1 MSAVAQ
7 PEPPSSA
14 PRWMRGAALSP
25 IWAIPIV
32 SVLIA
37 GWLVWDTL
45 SKRGPLVTVTFQA
58 AEGLQAGQSRV
69 RHRDVDVGLVERI
82 ALSPDLGHVVLTIR
96 MNREAEPLLAEG
108 ARFWVVKPRLFAG
121 SLSGLGTLLSGSYVG
136 VAPPASA
143 GGQRQTSFTGLE
155 NPPLLEAHEPG
166 RTFLLRADRLGS
178 VSLGSPVF
186 YRDLPVGE
194 VLGWDLGE
202 MAENVTIHAFV
213 RAPFDQYVRDGSRFW
228 NASGVSLKLGA
239 EGVQLQVESLRALLM
254 GGIAFDT
261 PAAARASEASAADHA
276 FPLHP
281 SQEAANNAAYH
292 RRVQFVSYFPGS
304 VSGLG
309 PGSPVTFQ
317 GLRLGHVTGLEL
329 EYDAAS
335 DTLRVPVR
343 FEVEPERVADMG
355 LAEGRGP
362 VANTRLLV
370 ERGLRAKIESANLL
384 TGQMQV
390 ALEMVAHAEPAE
402 LRVEG
407 DVLVLP
413 AVPGQF
419 AGITDT
425 VNQLLAKLDKLP
437 FEQIGQ
443 SVNDTLKGVDG
454 LVNGPELKQS
464 LVSLQA
470 TLASVQDLAKQLDQ
484 GLAPAVR
491 QLPGIA
497 SGLQGTVAQAN
508 RLLQSAD
515 RGYGENSRF
524 SRDVDRLMQQ
534 LNDAARSLRILADL
548 LTRHPEAL
556 VRGRTGQGA
565 Q

>member
-1 MSAVAQ
+1 M
-7 PEPPSSA
+7 
-14 PRWMRGAALSP
+14 
-25 IWAIPIV
+25 
-32 SVLIA
+32 
-37 GWLVWDTL
+37 
-45 SKRGPLVTVTFQA
+45 
-58 AEGLQAGQSRV
+58 
-69 RHRDVDVGLVERI
+69 
-82 ALSPDLGHVVLTIR
+82 
-96 MNREAEPLLAEG
+96 
-108 ARFWVVKPRLFAG
+108 
-121 SLSGLGTLLSGSYVG
+121 
-136 VAPPASA
+136 
-143 GGQRQTSFTGLE
+143 
-155 NPPLLEAHEPG
+155 
-166 RTFLLRADRLGS
+166 
-178 VSLGSPVF
+178 
-186 YRDLPVGE
+186 
-194 VLGWDLGE
+194 
-202 MAENVTIHAFV
+202 
-213 RAPFDQYVRDGSRFW
+213 
-228 NASGVSLKLGA
+228 
-239 EGVQLQVESLRALLM
+239 
-254 GGIAFDT
+254 
-261 PAAARASEASAADHA
+261 
-276 FPLHP
+276 
-281 SQEAANNAAYH
+281 
-292 RRVQFVSYFPGS
+292 SYFPGS

-335 DTLRVPVR
+335 DALRVPVR
-343 FEVEPERVADMG
+343 FEVEPERVADMR

-370 ERGLRAKIESANLL
+370 ERGLRAKLESANLL

-390 ALEMVAHAEPAE
+390 ALEMVADAEPAE

-413 AVPGQF
+413 TVPGQF
-419 AGITDT
+419 AGITDA

-437 FEQIGQ
+437 FDQIGQ

-464 LVSLQA
+464 LVALQA

-515 RGYGENSRF
+515 RGYGDNSRF

>member
-1 MSAVAQ
+1 MTTIADPHTIVRAKVDVRRR
-7 PEPPSSA
+7 P
-14 PRWMRGAALSP
+14 SP

-45 SKRGPLVTVTFQA
+45 SKRGPLITVTFQS

-69 RHRDVDVGLVERI
+69 RHRDVDVGLVEGI
-82 ALSPDLGHVVLTIR
+82 TLSPDLGHVVTTIR
-96 MNREAEPLLAEG
+96 MNREAELLLAEG

-121 SLSGLGTLLSGSYVG
+121 SLSGLGTLLSGSYIG
-136 VAPPASA
+136 IAPSGAD
-143 GGQRQTSFTGLE
+143 GQRQTRFTGLE
-155 NPPLLEAHEPG
+155 HPPLLEAREPG
-166 RTFLLRADRLGS
+166 RTFQLRTDRLGS

-202 MAENVTIHAFV
+202 MAETVTIHAFV
-213 RAPFDQYVRDGSRFW
+213 RAPFDRYVRDGSRFW

-239 EGVQLQVESLRALLM
+239 DGAQLQLESLRALLM

-261 PAAARASEASAADHA
+261 PASARALEASAADHA

-281 SQEAANNAAYH
+281 SQEAAANAAYH
-292 RRVQFVSYFPGS
+292 RRVRFVSYFPGS
-304 VSGLG
+304 VGGVG

-317 GLRLGHVTGLEL
+317 GLRVGHVTGLDL
-329 EYDAAS
+329 EYDAAG
-335 DTLRVPVR
+335 DALRAPVR
-343 FEVEPERVADMG
+343 FEVEPERVAN
-355 LAEGRGP
+355 LRLVEGRGP

-370 ERGLRAKIESANLL
+370 ERGLRARLESANLL

-390 ALEMVAHAEPAE
+390 ALEMVARAEPAE
-402 LRVEG
+402 LGVEG

-413 AVPGQF
+413 TVPGQF
-419 AGITDT
+419 AGITDAA
-425 VNQLLAKLDKLP
+425 NQLLAKLGGLP
-437 FEQIGQ
+437 FEQIGR
-443 SVNDTLKGVDG
+443 SLSDTLKGVDG
-454 LVNGPELKQS
+454 LVNGEELRQS

-470 TLASVQDLAKQLDQ
+470 TLASVQDLARQLDQ

-497 SGLQGTVAQAN
+497 SGLQGTVTQAN
-508 RLLQSAD
+508 RLLLSTD
-515 RGYGENSRF
+515 RGYGDGSRF

-556 VRGRTGQGA
+556 IRGRQGGQ
-565 Q
+565 

>member
-1 MSAVAQ
+1 MTAIAELDAVVRAKVDARRR
-7 PEPPSSA
+7 P
-14 PRWMRGAALSP
+14 SP
-25 IWAIPIV
+25 IWAIPAV
-32 SVLIA
+32 AVLVA

-45 SKRGPLVTVTFQA
+45 SRRGPLVTVTFQS

-69 RHRDVDVGLVERI
+69 RHRDVDVGLVEGI
-82 ALSPDLGHVVLTIR
+82 ALSPDLGHVVMTVR
-96 MNREAEPLLAEG
+96 MNREAAPLLAEG

-121 SLSGLGTLLSGSYVG
+121 SLSGLGTLFSGAYIG
-136 VAPPASA
+136 LAPSGADGP
-143 GGQRQTSFTGLE
+143 RQTRFTGLE
-155 NPPLLEAHEPG
+155 HPPLLAAREPG
-166 RTFLLRADRLGS
+166 RTFQLRTDRLGS

-202 MAENVTIHAFV
+202 MAESVTIHAFV
-213 RAPFDQYVRDGSRFW
+213 RAPFDRYVRDGSRFW

-239 EGVQLQVESLRALLM
+239 EGVQLQVESVRALLM

-261 PAAARASEASAADHA
+261 PAIARASEASAADHA

-281 SQEAANNAAYH
+281 SREAADSAAYH
-292 RRVQFVSYFPGS
+292 RRVRFVSYFPGS

-317 GLRLGHVTGLEL
+317 GLRVGHVTGLDL
-329 EYDAAS
+329 EYDPRS
-335 DTLRVPVR
+335 DALRAPVR
-343 FEVEPERVADMG
+343 FEVEPERVANLR

-362 VANTRLLV
+362 FANTRLLV
-370 ERGLRAKIESANLL
+370 ERGLRARLESANLL

-390 ALEMVAHAEPAE
+390 ALEMVANAEPAE
-402 LRVEG
+402 LGVEG
-407 DVLVLP
+407 EVLVLP
-413 AVPGQF
+413 TVPGQF

-425 VNQLLAKLDKLP
+425 VNQLLAKLGRLP
-437 FEQIGQ
+437 FEQIGR
-443 SVNDTLKGVDG
+443 SLSDTLGGIDG
-454 LVNGPELKQS
+454 LVNGPELRQS

-470 TLASVQDLAKQLDQ
+470 TLASVQDLARQLDQ

-497 SGLQGTVAQAN
+497 SGLQGTVTQAN
-508 RLLQSAD
+508 RLLQSTD
-515 RGYGENSRF
+515 RGYGDNSRF

-556 VRGRTGQGA
+556 VRGRQGGQ
-565 Q
+565 

>member
-1 MSAVAQ
+1 MSAVAH
-7 PEPPSSA
+7 PETGIARAKVDTRRRP
-14 PRWMRGAALSP
+14 SP
-25 IWAIPIV
+25 IWLIPIV
-32 SVLIA
+32 SVLIG

-45 SKRGPLVTVTFQA
+45 SKRGPLVTITLKA
-58 AEGLQAGQSRV
+58 AEGLKAGQSTV
-69 RHRDVDVGLVERI
+69 KHRDVDVGLVEGI
-82 ALSPDLGHVVLTIR
+82 ALSPDLSQVTLTVR
-96 MNREAEPLLAEG
+96 MNRDAEPLLAEG

-121 SLSGLGTLLSGSYVG
+121 SLSGLGTLLSGSYIG
-136 VAPPASA
+136 IAPSGSQGP
-143 GGQRQTSFTGLE
+143 RQTRFTGLDD
-155 NPPLLEAHEPG
+155 PPLLRADVPG
-166 RTFLLRADRLGS
+166 RTFMLRADRLGS
-178 VSLGSPVF
+178 ISLGSPIF

-202 MAENVTIHAFV
+202 MAENATVHAFI
-213 RAPFDQYVRDGSRFW
+213 RAPFDRYVRDGSRFW
-228 NASGVSLKLGA
+228 NASGVSVKLGA
-239 EGVQLQVESLRALLM
+239 DGVQLQLESLRALLL

-261 PAAARASEASAADHA
+261 PTAVRTAAVSATDHV

-304 VSGLG
+304 VGGLG

-317 GLRLGHVTGLEL
+317 GLRVGHVTGLDL

-335 DTLRVPVR
+335 DALRVPVR
-343 FEVEPERVADMG
+343 FEVEPERIAEVR
-355 LAEGRGP
+355 LIEGRGP
-362 VANTRLLV
+362 VANTRMLV
-370 ERGLRAKIESANLL
+370 ERGLRAKLESANLL

-390 ALEMVAHAEPAE
+390 ALEMVAQAGPAE

-413 AVPGQF
+413 NVPGQF

-425 VNQLLAKLDKLP
+425 VNQLLAKLEKLP

-443 SVNDTLKGVDG
+443 SVADTLKGVDG

-464 LVSLQA
+464 LVALQA

-497 SGLQGTVAQAN
+497 SGLQGTVTQAN
-508 RLLQSAD
+508 RLLLSTD
-515 RGYGENSRF
+515 RGYGEHSRF

-556 VRGRTGQGA
+556 VRGRTSQGL

>member
-1 MSAVAQ
+1 MTVVAQ
-7 PEPPSSA
+7 SEA
-14 PRWMRGAALSP
+14 VVTAKVDARRRLSP
-25 IWAIPIV
+25 IWAIPVV

-45 SKRGPLVTVTFQA
+45 SKRGPLITVTFQA
-58 AEGLQAGQSRV
+58 AEGLQAGQSRL
-69 RHRDVDVGLVERI
+69 RHRDVDVGLVEGI
-82 ALSPDLGHVVLTIR
+82 ALSPDLGHVIMTIR
-96 MNREAEPLLAEG
+96 MNREAEPLLTEG

-121 SLSGLGTLLSGSYVG
+121 NLSGLGTLLSGSYIG
-136 VAPPASA
+136 VAPSVA
-143 GGQRQTSFTGLE
+143 GGQRQTRFTGLE

-166 RTFLLRADRLGS
+166 RTFLLRTGRLGS
-178 VSLGSPVF
+178 ISLGSPIF

-202 MAENVTIHAFV
+202 MASNVTIHAFV

-228 NASGVSLKLGA
+228 NASGVSLKLGT
-239 EGVQLQVESLRALLM
+239 EGVQLEVESVRALLM

-261 PAAARASEASAADHA
+261 PTNARALEASAADHT
-276 FPLHP
+276 FPLHL

-309 PGSPVTFQ
+309 PGSAVTFQ
-317 GLRLGHVTGLEL
+317 GLRVGNVTGLDL
-329 EYDAAS
+329 EYDATGDAV
-335 DTLRVPVR
+335 RVPVR
-343 FEVEPERVADMG
+343 FEVEPERIADVR
-355 LAEGRGP
+355 LVEGRGP

-370 ERGLRAKIESANLL
+370 ERGLRAKLESANLL

-402 LRVEG
+402 LGVEG
-407 DVLVLP
+407 NVLVLP
-413 AVPGQF
+413 TVPGQF
-419 AGITDT
+419 AGITDA
-425 VNQLLAKLDKLP
+425 VNQLLAKLDRLP

-443 SVNDTLKGVDG
+443 SLNETLRGVDG
-454 LVNGPELKQS
+454 LVNGQELKQS
-464 LVSLQA
+464 VVSLQA

-484 GLAPAVR
+484 GLAPALR

-497 SGLQGTVAQAN
+497 SGLQSTVAQAN
-508 RLLQSAD
+508 RLLLSTD
-515 RGYGENSRF
+515 RGYGDNSRF

-556 VRGRTGQGA
+556 IRGRTNQGL

>member
-1 MSAVAQ
+1 MNVLRPSD
-7 PEPPSSA
+7 PEVRAKVDARRRP
-14 PRWMRGAALSP
+14 SP
-25 IWAIPIV
+25 IWLIPIV

-45 SKRGPLVTVTFQA
+45 SKRGPLITITFQA

-69 RHRDVDVGLVERI
+69 RHRDVDVGLVEGI
-82 ALSPDLGHVVLTIR
+82 ALSPDLGHVVMTIR

-121 SLSGLGTLLSGSYVG
+121 SLSGLGTLLSGSYIG
-136 VAPPASA
+136 ITPSGSRGPRQAS
-143 GGQRQTSFTGLE
+143 FIGLE
-155 NPPLLEAHEPG
+155 DPPLLEAHEPG
-166 RTFLLRADRLGS
+166 RTFMLRADRLGS
-178 VSLGSPVF
+178 ISLGSPIF

-194 VLGWDLGE
+194 VLGWDLGQ
-202 MAENVTIHAFV
+202 MAENATIHAFI

-254 GGIAFDT
+254 GGIAFDSP
-261 PAAARASEASAADHA
+261 PAARTAAVSAADHV
-276 FPLHP
+276 FSLHP
-281 SQEAANNAAYH
+281 SHEAANNAAYH

-309 PGSPVTFQ
+309 AGSPVTFQ
-317 GLRLGHVTGLEL
+317 GLPVGNVTGLDL

-335 DTLRVPVR
+335 DSLRVPVR
-343 FEVEPERVADMG
+343 FEVEPERIADVH

-362 VANTRLLV
+362 LANTRMLV
-370 ERGLRAKIESANLL
+370 ERGLRAKLESANLL
-384 TGQMQV
+384 TGQMRV
-390 ALEMVAHAEPAE
+390 ALEMVADAEPAE

-413 AVPGQF
+413 SVPGQF

-425 VNQLLAKLDKLP
+425 VNQLLAKVDKLP

-464 LVSLQA
+464 LVALQA

-508 RLLQSAD
+508 RLLSSTD
-515 RGYGENSRF
+515 RGYGDNSRF

-556 VRGRTGQGA
+556 VRGRTGQGL

>member
-1 MSAVAQ
+1 MTAIAELDAVVRAKVDARRR
-7 PEPPSSA
+7 P
-14 PRWMRGAALSP
+14 SP
-25 IWAIPIV
+25 IWAIPAV
-32 SVLIA
+32 ADLIA

-45 SKRGPLVTVTFQA
+45 SRRGPLVTVTFQS

-69 RHRDVDVGLVERI
+69 RHRDVDVGLVEGI
-82 ALSPDLGHVVLTIR
+82 ALSPDLGHVVMTVR
-96 MNREAEPLLAEG
+96 MNREAAPLLAEG

-121 SLSGLGTLLSGSYVG
+121 SLSGLGTLFSGAYIG
-136 VAPPASA
+136 LAPSGADGP
-143 GGQRQTSFTGLE
+143 RQTRFTGLE
-155 NPPLLEAHEPG
+155 HPPLLAAREPG
-166 RTFLLRADRLGS
+166 RTFQLRTDRLGS

-202 MAENVTIHAFV
+202 MAESVTIHAFV
-213 RAPFDQYVRDGSRFW
+213 RAPFDRYVRDGSRFW

-239 EGVQLQVESLRALLM
+239 EGVQLQVESVRALLM

-261 PAAARASEASAADHA
+261 PAIARASEASAADHA

-281 SQEAANNAAYH
+281 SREAADSAAYH
-292 RRVQFVSYFPGS
+292 RRVRFVSYFPGS

-317 GLRLGHVTGLEL
+317 GLRVGHVTGLDL
-329 EYDAAS
+329 EYDPRS
-335 DTLRVPVR
+335 DALRAPVR
-343 FEVEPERVADMG
+343 FEVEPERVANLR

-362 VANTRLLV
+362 FANTRLLV
-370 ERGLRAKIESANLL
+370 ERGLRARLESANLL

-390 ALEMVAHAEPAE
+390 ALEMVANAEPAE
-402 LRVEG
+402 LGVEG
-407 DVLVLP
+407 EVLVLP
-413 AVPGQF
+413 TVPGQF

-425 VNQLLAKLDKLP
+425 VNQLLAKLGRLP

-443 SVNDTLKGVDG
+443 SLSDTLKGADG

-470 TLASVQDLAKQLDQ
+470 TLASVQDLARQLDQ

-497 SGLQGTVAQAN
+497 SGLQGTVTQAN
-508 RLLQSAD
+508 RLLQSTD
-515 RGYGENSRF
+515 RGYGDNSRF

-556 VRGRTGQGA
+556 VRGRQGGQ
-565 Q
+565 